1 MKDCSNATALDK
13 GKMASAS
20 SNKSNV
26 STEMHSNLNSNISG
40 LVDTS
45 SGDSGSANRVNEDKS
60 NFTQIMLDRWTR
72 SNVKSIP

>member
-1 MKDCSNATALDK
+1 MKDCSETTALEK

-26 STEMHSNLNSNISG
+26 STEMQSNVSG

-60 NFTQIMLDRWTR
+60 NFTQIMLERWTR
-72 SNVKSIP
+72 SNMKSIP

>member
-1 MKDCSNATALDK
+1 MKDCSETTALEK
-13 GKMASAS
+13 SKMASAS

-26 STEMHSNLNSNISG
+26 STEMQSNVSG

-60 NFTQIMLDRWTR
+60 NFSQIMLERWTR
-72 SNVKSIP
+72 SNMKSIP

>member
-1 MKDCSNATALDK
+1 MKDCSEAAALEK
-13 GKMASAS
+13 SKMASAS

-26 STEMHSNLNSNISG
+26 STEMQSNVSG

-60 NFTQIMLDRWTR
+60 NFSQIMLERWTR
-72 SNVKSIP
+72 SNMKSIP

>member
-1 MKDCSNATALDK
+1 MKDCSETSALEK

-26 STEMHSNLNSNISG
+26 STEMQSNVSG

-60 NFTQIMLDRWTR
+60 NFTQIMLERWTR
-72 SNVKSIP
+72 SNMKSIP

>member
-1 MKDCSNATALDK
+1 MKDCSETIALEK

-26 STEMHSNLNSNISG
+26 STEMQSNVSG
-40 LVDTS
+40 LVDSS

-60 NFTQIMLDRWTR
+60 NFSQIMLERWTR
-72 SNVKSIP
+72 SNMKGIP